1 MEQSQVE
8 PPVTEN
14 RIVTVV
20 LPEIYSNISK
30 LNKLVEDNTA
40 KKNQALQCTKINREA
55 QATNRRGQ

>member
-1 MEQSQVE
+1 MEQNQVE
-8 PPVTEN
+8 PPATEN

-40 KKNQALQCTKINREA
+40 KKNQALQCTEIR
-55 QATNRRGQ
+55 QGS